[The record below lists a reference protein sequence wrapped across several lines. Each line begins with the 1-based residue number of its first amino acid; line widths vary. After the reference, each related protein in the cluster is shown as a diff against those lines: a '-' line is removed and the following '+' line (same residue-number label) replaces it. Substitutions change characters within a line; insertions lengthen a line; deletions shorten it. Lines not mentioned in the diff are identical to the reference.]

1 MIYTARGVAG
11 MSATAGVG
19 GAGTREVAHGSEAYE
34 TGGPLSLAMTGSFTD
49 LTGGAG
55 IPGGPATAQ
64 ARQAIEPGDE
74 RVPEGTPA
82 SNKLSVINMVRRRGL
97 RWLFNTCREL
107 LTAAVQLRKCTFRGK
122 WVRVRGR
129 VLVEN
134 RGTIVIGDRVR
145 FRSRAAISELVTWPG
160 GRLEIGEG
168 TTINYGTSIS
178 AASTVKIGSNCLI
191 GTYVNIMDCTFHS
204 MEDRSWNID
213 AEPITIEDDVWLG
226 NRCVI
231 MKGVRIGRGAVV
243 GACSLVTK
251 DVPPRTLV
259 LGVPARVVKHIGG
272 AESQQ

>member
-11 MSATAGVG
+11 MSAAAGAS

-34 TGGPLSLAMTGSFTD
+34 TGGSLPLAMAGSFTD

-55 IPGGPATAQ
+55 IPGGPATVQ
-64 ARQAIEPGDE
+64 TRQSIEPGDE
-74 RVPEGTPA
+74 RVPDGTPA
-82 SNKLSVINMVRRRGL
+82 SNKLSVIDMIRRRGL
-97 RWLFNTCREL
+97 KWLFSTGREL
-107 LTAAVQLRKCTFRGK
+107 LLAAIQLRKCTFRGK

-134 RGTIVIGDRVR
+134 RGTIIIGDRVR
-145 FRSRAAISELVTWPG
+145 FMGRAATSELVAWPG

-168 TTINYGTSIS
+168 TAINYGTSIS

-191 GTYVNIMDCTFHS
+191 GTYVNIMDCAFHS
-204 MEDRSWNID
+204 MEDHSWNMD
-213 AEPITIEDDVWLG
+213 AQPIIIEDDVWLA

-243 GACSLVTK
+243 GAGSIVTR
-251 DVPPRTLV
+251 DVPPHTLV
-259 LGVPARVVKHIGG
+259 LGVPARVIRHIK
-272 AESQQ
+272 AQQ